1 MGETSHDGKWGTN
14 TALFGILIVLA
25 VIFVFW
31 WCYQSGKDKADLAAS
46 IQQLYGRVNCIEPVV
61 KNNAQQLYDINGDL
75 KGIVQGVQD
84 FKERSYENLAVLNRS
99 VFTTTFGCNRNR
111 NGGGCNS
118 TGYRKQEKFE
128 SCGTELIQVE
138 TCGDIF

>member
-1 MGETSHDGKWGTN
+1 MGETSDGGGWGRN

-46 IQQLYGRVNCIEPVV
+46 IQQVYGRLNCIEPVV
-61 KNNAQQLYDINGDL
+61 KNNAEQLYNVNGVL
-75 KGIVQGVQD
+75 KGTIQGVED
-84 FKERSYENLAVLNRS
+84 IKERTYENLAVLNRA
-99 VFTTTFGCNRNR
+99 VYAPTIGCNRNR
-111 NGGGCNS
+111 GGCNS

-128 SCGTELIQVE
+128 SCGSELIQVE
-138 TCGDIF
+138 TCGDF